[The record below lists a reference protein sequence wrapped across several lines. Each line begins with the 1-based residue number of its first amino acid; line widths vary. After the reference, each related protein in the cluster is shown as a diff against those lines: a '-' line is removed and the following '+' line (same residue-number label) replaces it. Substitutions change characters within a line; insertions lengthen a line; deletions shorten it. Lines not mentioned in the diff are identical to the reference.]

1 MASILKVDELQGIT
15 AAGDITVTSEGG
27 AATQSLQQGLAK
39 SWVRMDGD
47 PSLVVNNSFN
57 TSSTSDLNTGSY
69 AQLFVNNFDAG
80 ENYSSHSSADDESFG
95 NKTTIYYQ
103 TSSEAR
109 MQIFQ
114 GSANTGIDTDRAM
127 MTHHGDLA

>member
-1 MASILKVDELQGIT
+1 MSELRTDTIT
-15 AAGDITVTSEGG
+15 ASDGTSPVTLTKQS
-27 AATQSLQQGLAK
+27 AAKA
-39 SWVRMDGD
+39 WVRMDGD

-57 TSSTSDLNTGSY
+57 TSSTSDLGTGSY

-95 NKTTIYYQ
+95 NKTTINYQ

>member
-1 MASILKVDELQGIT
+1 MSELRTDTIT
-15 AAGDITVTSEGG
+15 ASDGTSPVTL
-27 AATQSLQQGLAK
+27 TKQSAAK

-57 TSSTSDLNTGSY
+57 TSSTSDLGTGSY
-69 AQLFVNNFDAG
+69 AQLFVNNFDAS

-95 NKTTIYYQ
+95 NKTTINYQ

-114 GSANTGIDTDRAM
+114 GSANTGTDTDKAM

>member
-1 MASILKVDELQGIT
+1 MSELRTDTIT
-15 AAGDITVTSEGG
+15 ASDGTSPVTL
-27 AATQSLQQGLAK
+27 TKQSAAK

-57 TSSTSDLNTGSY
+57 TSSTSDLGTGSY
-69 AQLFVNNFDAG
+69 AQLFVNNFDAS

-95 NKTTIYYQ
+95 NKTTINYQ

-114 GSANTGIDTDRAM
+114 GSTNTGVDTDKAM

>member
-1 MASILKVDELQGIT
+1 MSELRADTIT
-15 AAGDITVTSEGG
+15 ASDGSSPVTLTKQS
-27 AATQSLQQGLAK
+27 AAKA
-39 SWVRMDGD
+39 WVRMDGD

-57 TSSTSDLNTGSY
+57 TSSTTDLNTGNY
-69 AQLFVNNFDAG
+69 AELFVNNFDAG

-95 NKTTIYYQ
+95 NKTTINYQ

-109 MQIFQ
+109 MQVFQ

>member
-1 MASILKVDELQGIT
+1 MTSVLNVDTIADKAGTGPVELT
-15 AAGDITVTSEGG
+15 K
-27 AATQSLQQGLAK
+27 QSAAK

-95 NKTTIYYQ
+95 NKTTINYQ

-114 GSANTGIDTDRAM
+114 GSANTGTDTDRAM

>member
-1 MASILKVDELQGIT
+1 MSELRTDTIT
-15 AAGDITVTSEGG
+15 ASDGTSPVTP
-27 AATQSLQQGLAK
+27 TKQSAAK

-57 TSSTSDLNTGSY
+57 TSSTSDLGTGSY
-69 AQLFVNNFDAG
+69 AQLFVNNFDAS

-95 NKTTIYYQ
+95 NKTTINYQ

-114 GSANTGIDTDRAM
+114 GSTNTGVDTDKAM